1 MPAKFKPSEKTLNRV
16 TKKYKTTH
24 FYLKSQ
30 TVQTLLDAINSDR
43 TKGKHKMKYR
53 NELDRRGV
61 KLVWS

>member
-1 MPAKFKPSEKTLNRV
+1 MPAKFKPSEATLNRV

-30 TVQTLLDAINSDR
+30 TVQTLLEAINNDR
-43 TKGKHKMKYR
+43 TRGKDKIKYR